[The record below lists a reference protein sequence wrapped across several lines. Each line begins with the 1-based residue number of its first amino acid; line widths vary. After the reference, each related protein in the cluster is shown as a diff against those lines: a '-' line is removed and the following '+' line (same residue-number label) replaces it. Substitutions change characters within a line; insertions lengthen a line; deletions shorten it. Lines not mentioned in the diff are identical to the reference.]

1 MDKNEKHLEFLQN
14 NISRMNQC
22 SFQMKGWAITIVSA
36 LIAIY
41 VATITETCPGNKM
54 YIFVA
59 IAPTVLFWFL
69 DALYLS
75 KENKFIGMYN
85 DVAGITPEDK
95 RIELKDYEIPMKKYK
110 GWKYSIWKAMISP
123 SESILYGMIIVG
135 LIAFGIFA

>member
-1 MDKNEKHLEFLQN
+1 
-14 NISRMNQC
+14 
-22 SFQMKGWAITIVSA
+22 MKGLAITIVSA

-59 IAPTVLFWFL
+59 IAPAVLFWFL

-95 RIELKDYEIPMKKYK
+95 RIELKDYEIPMKKYR
-110 GWKYSIWKAMISP
+110 GWDYSIFKAMISP
-123 SESILYGMIIVG
+123 SESVLYGMIIVG
-135 LIAFGIFA
+135 LIVFGIFA